1 MNFESNVNSIKQEQK
16 SEGTK
21 KENLNLD
28 QKDTEENNT
37 ESPEMANGIVNNCL
51 NQMKTGED
59 IAVALRNIS
68 QEALDKGLEQRELGW
83 QKALNLDAISQKFDY
98 LENASDEKVEEEY
111 LKYFES
117 QSSNLFLG
125 RILASLDSAS
135 TKTGFFNVYNNR
147 PSELPQSILKSAKIV
162 EKLLDASKR
171 IKKRQENL
179 D

>member
-1 MNFESNVNSIKQEQK
+1 MNFESNVNSIKQEQE

-59 IAVALRNIS
+59 IAVALKNIS

-83 QKALNLDAISQKFDY
+83 QKALNLDAISQTFEH
-98 LENASDEKVEEEY
+98 LENAPDEKVEEEY

-117 QSSNLFLG
+117 QNSDLSLG
-125 RILASLDSAS
+125 KILVSLDSVS
-135 TKTGFFNVYNNR
+135 TRTGFFNVYNNR
-147 PSELPQSILKSAKIV
+147 QSELPQNILKTARIA
-162 EKLLDASKR
+162 EKLVDASKR
-171 IKKRQENL
+171 LKKRQENL
-179 D
+179 G